1 MTPPRRRRWG
11 ADIVE
16 RLSSKRAAPYLFIAP
31 VIIFGVSLFVGPL
44 LFAAYVSFTDW
55 DGVASP
61 NWVGLQNYAYLLGRD
76 RFFFTSLWNT
86 LYFAAGS
93 VIVGVPAALIVA
105 ALISRSRYQ
114 SFWRTIYWL
123 PMITNIVA
131 VAYIWWYILNDTS
144 GLLNRTLDLL
154 GLPGPNWLTSTSIS
168 MLSVILVFSW
178 ISIGQNVLVFLSGLN
193 EIDESY
199 YEAAKLDGANPVQLF
214 WRITIPLLRP
224 TILFVLITSLIS
236 SLSSFVLM
244 LILTEGG
251 PARSTTVT
259 GLYLYDMAFTDLR
272 LGRASAAAYILF
284 AIILAISLVQLRL
297 LRRGGVEAH

>member
-1 MTPPRRRRWG
+1 MLEW
-11 ADIVE
+11 
-16 RLSSKRAAPYLFIAP
+16 LSSKRVAPYLFMAP
-31 VIIFGVSLFVGPL
+31 VAVFGVLLFVGPL

-61 NWVGLQNYAYLLGRD
+61 KWIGLENYAYLLGRD
-76 RFFFTSLWNT
+76 RFFFTSIWNT

-93 VIVGVPAALIVA
+93 VIVGVPAALVVA
-105 ALISRSRYQ
+105 ALISRSRFQ
-114 SFWRTIYWL
+114 SFWRTVYWL

-144 GLLNRTLDLL
+144 GLLNRALDLL
-154 GLPGPNWLTSTSIS
+154 GLPGPDWLSSTSMS
-168 MLSVILVFSW
+168 MFSVILVFSW
-178 ISIGQNVLVFLSGLN
+178 ISVGQNVLVFLSGLN
-193 EIDESY
+193 EIDESF
-199 YEAAKLDGANPVQLF
+199 YEAARLDGASPLQLF
-214 WRITIPLLRP
+214 RHVTIPLLRP
-224 TILFVLITSLIS
+224 TILFVLITSLIN

-284 AIILAISLVQLRL
+284 AIIFAISLVQLRL

>member
-1 MTPPRRRRWG
+1 MLEW
-11 ADIVE
+11 
-16 RLSSKRAAPYLFIAP
+16 LSSKRVAPYLFMAP
-31 VIIFGVSLFVGPL
+31 VLVLGLAMFVGPL

-61 NWVGLQNYAYLLGRD
+61 KWVGLQNYAYLLGRD
-76 RFFFTSLWNT
+76 RFFPTSIWNT
-86 LYFAAGS
+86 FYFAAGS
-93 VIVGVPAALIVA
+93 VIVGVPSALLAAA
-105 ALISRSRYQ
+105 MISRSRYQ
-114 SFWRTIYWL
+114 SFWRTVYWL

-131 VAYIWWYILNDTS
+131 VAYIWRYILNDTS
-144 GLLNRTLDLL
+144 GLLNRTLDVF
-154 GLPGPNWLTSTSIS
+154 GLPGPDWLTTPSTS
-168 MLSVILVFSW
+168 MFSVIMVASW
-178 ISIGQNVLVFLSGLN
+178 MSIGQNVLLFLAGLSD
-193 EIDESY
+193 IDESY
-199 YEAAKLDGANPVQLF
+199 YEAAQLDGANPLQLF
-214 WRITIPLLRP
+214 WHVTIPLLRP
-224 TILFVLITSLIS
+224 TILFVLITSVIT

-284 AIILAISLVQLRL
+284 AIIFAVSLVQLRL

>member
-1 MTPPRRRRWG
+1 MLEW
-11 ADIVE
+11 
-16 RLSSKRAAPYLFIAP
+16 LSSKRVAPYLFIGP
-31 VIIFGVSLFVGPL
+31 VLVFAVLLFIGPL
-44 LFAAYVSFTDW
+44 LFAAYISFTDW
-55 DGVASP
+55 DGMSSP
-61 NWVGLQNYAYLLGRD
+61 KWVGLHNYVFLIGRD
-76 RFFFTSLWNT
+76 RFFFTSIWNT
-86 LYFAAGS
+86 LYFAAGF
-93 VIVGVPAALIVA
+93 VIVSVPSSLIAAAMINN
-105 ALISRSRYQ
+105 SRYQ
-114 SFWRTIYWL
+114 PFWRTVYWL

-154 GLPGPNWLTSTSIS
+154 GLPGPNWLTNPSTS
-168 MLSVILVFSW
+168 MFSVILVASW
-178 ISIGQNVLVFLSGLN
+178 MSIGQNVLVFLSGLT
-193 EIDESY
+193 EIDDSY
-199 YEAAKLDGANPVQLF
+199 YEAAKLDGANPLQLF
-214 WRITIPLLRP
+214 WYVTIPLLRP

-236 SLSSFVLM
+236 ALSSFVLM

-284 AIILAISLVQLRL
+284 GIILAISLVQLRL

>member
-1 MTPPRRRRWG
+1 MLGW
-11 ADIVE
+11 
-16 RLSSKRAAPYLFIAP
+16 LSSKRAAPYLFMAP
-31 VIIFGVSLFVGPL
+31 VIVFGVLLFVGPL
-44 LFAAYVSFTDW
+44 LFAAYVSLTDW

-76 RFFFTSLWNT
+76 QFFFTSLWYT

-144 GLLNRTLDLL
+144 GLLNRALDLF
-154 GLPGPNWLTSTSIS
+154 GLPGPNWLTSTSMS
-168 MLSVILVFSW
+168 MFSVILVFSW

-193 EIDESY
+193 EIDETY
-199 YEAAKLDGANPVQLF
+199 YEAAKLDGANPLQLF
-214 WRITIPLLRP
+214 WQITIPLLRP

-284 AIILAISLVQLRL
+284 AIIFAISLVQLRL

>member
-1 MTPPRRRRWG
+1 MLEW
-11 ADIVE
+11 
-16 RLSSKRAAPYLFIAP
+16 LSSKRVAPYLFIGP
-31 VIIFGVSLFVGPL
+31 VLVFAVLLFIGPL
-44 LFAAYVSFTDW
+44 LFAAYISFTDW
-55 DGVASP
+55 DGMSSP
-61 NWVGLQNYAYLLGRD
+61 KWVGLHNYVFLIGRD
-76 RFFFTSLWNT
+76 RFFFTSIWNT
-86 LYFAAGS
+86 LYFAAGF
-93 VIVGVPAALIVA
+93 VIVSVPSSLIAAAMINN
-105 ALISRSRYQ
+105 SRYQ
-114 SFWRTIYWL
+114 PFWRTVYWL

-154 GLPGPNWLTSTSIS
+154 GLPGPNWLTNPSTS
-168 MLSVILVFSW
+168 MFSVILVASW
-178 ISIGQNVLVFLSGLN
+178 MSIGQNVLVFLSGLT
-193 EIDESY
+193 EIDDSY
-199 YEAAKLDGANPVQLF
+199 YEAAKLDGANPLQLF
-214 WRITIPLLRP
+214 WYVTIPLLRP

-236 SLSSFVLM
+236 ALSSFVLM

-284 AIILAISLVQLRL
+284 GIIFAISLVQLRL

>member
-1 MTPPRRRRWG
+1 MLEW
-11 ADIVE
+11 
-16 RLSSKRAAPYLFIAP
+16 LSSKRVAPYLFMVP
-31 VIIFGVSLFVGPL
+31 VFVLGPL
-44 LFAAYVSFTDW
+44 LFVIPLGFAAYISLTNWDAVS
-55 DGVASP
+55 SP
-61 NWVGLQNYAYLLGRD
+61 TWVGIHNYTYLLGRD
-76 RFFFTSLWNT
+76 RFFLTSIWNT
-86 LYFAAGS
+86 FYFAAGT
-93 VIVGVPAALIVA
+93 VIVGVPLSLILAAMIG
-105 ALISRSRYQ
+105 RSRYQ
-114 SFWRTIYWL
+114 SFWRTVYWL

-144 GLLNRTLDLL
+144 GLLNRTLDLF

-168 MLSVILVFSW
+168 MFSVIMVASW
-178 ISIGQNVLVFLSGLN
+178 MSVGQNVLLFLSGLN
-193 EIDESY
+193 EIDETY
-199 YEAAKLDGANPVQLF
+199 YEAAKLDGANPLQLF
-214 WRITIPLLRP
+214 WHVTIPLLRP

-284 AIILAISLVQLRL
+284 AIILAVSLVQLRL

>member
-1 MTPPRRRRWG
+1 MLEW
-11 ADIVE
+11 
-16 RLSSKRAAPYLFIAP
+16 LSSKRVAPYLFIGP
-31 VIIFGVSLFVGPL
+31 VLVFAVLLFIGPL
-44 LFAAYVSFTDW
+44 LFAAYISFTDW
-55 DGVASP
+55 DGMSSP
-61 NWVGLQNYAYLLGRD
+61 KWVGLHNYAFLIGRD
-76 RFFFTSLWNT
+76 RFFFTSIWNT
-86 LYFAAGS
+86 LYFAAGF
-93 VIVGVPAALIVA
+93 VIVSVPSSLIAAAMINN
-105 ALISRSRYQ
+105 SRYQ
-114 SFWRTIYWL
+114 PFWRTVYWL

-154 GLPGPNWLTSTSIS
+154 GLPGPNWLTNPSTS
-168 MLSVILVFSW
+168 MFSVILVASW
-178 ISIGQNVLVFLSGLN
+178 MSIGQNVLVFLSGLT
-193 EIDESY
+193 EIDDSY
-199 YEAAKLDGANPVQLF
+199 YEAAKLDGANPLQLF
-214 WRITIPLLRP
+214 WYVTIPLLRP

-236 SLSSFVLM
+236 ALSSFVLM

-284 AIILAISLVQLRL
+284 GIILAISLVQLRL

>member
-1 MTPPRRRRWG
+1 MLDW
-11 ADIVE
+11 
-16 RLSSKRAAPYLFIAP
+16 LSSKRVAPYLFMAP
-31 VIIFGVSLFVGPL
+31 VLIFGVSMFLGPL

-55 DGVASP
+55 DGVATP
-61 NWVGLQNYAYLLGRD
+61 KWVGLGNYAYLLGRD
-76 RFFFTSLWNT
+76 RFFLTSLWHT

-93 VIVGVPAALIVA
+93 VIVGVPGALIVA
-105 ALISRSRYQ
+105 AMISRSRYQ
-114 SFWRTIYWL
+114 SFWRTVYWL

-168 MLSVILVFSW
+168 MFSVILVFSW
-178 ISIGQNVLVFLSGLN
+178 ISVGQNVLVFLSGLN

-199 YEAAKLDGANPVQLF
+199 YEAAKLDGANPLQLF
-214 WRITIPLLRP
+214 WSITIPLLRP
-224 TILFVLITSLIS
+224 TILFVLITSLIN

-244 LILTEGG
+244 MILTEGG

-284 AIILAISLVQLRL
+284 AIILVISLVQLRL

>member
-1 MTPPRRRRWG
+1 MLEW
-11 ADIVE
+11 
-16 RLSSKRAAPYLFIAP
+16 LSSKRVAPYLFIGP
-31 VIIFGVSLFVGPL
+31 VLVFAVLLFIGPL
-44 LFAAYVSFTDW
+44 LFAAYISFTDW
-55 DGVASP
+55 DGMSSP
-61 NWVGLQNYAYLLGRD
+61 KWVGLHNYVFLIGRD
-76 RFFFTSLWNT
+76 RFFFTSIWNT
-86 LYFAAGS
+86 LYFAAGF
-93 VIVGVPAALIVA
+93 VIVSVPSSLIAAAMINN
-105 ALISRSRYQ
+105 SRYQ
-114 SFWRTIYWL
+114 PFWRTVYWL

-154 GLPGPNWLTSTSIS
+154 GLPGANWLTNPSTS
-168 MLSVILVFSW
+168 MFSVILVASW
-178 ISIGQNVLVFLSGLN
+178 MSIGQNVLVFLSGLT
-193 EIDESY
+193 EIDDSY
-199 YEAAKLDGANPVQLF
+199 YEAAKLDGANPLQLF
-214 WRITIPLLRP
+214 WYVTIPLLRP

-236 SLSSFVLM
+236 ALSSFVLM

-284 AIILAISLVQLRL
+284 GIILAISLVQLRL

>member
-1 MTPPRRRRWG
+1 MPVIGKRLNMLDW
-11 ADIVE
+11 
-16 RLSSKRAAPYLFIAP
+16 LSSKRVAPYVFIAP
-31 VIIFGVSLFVGPL
+31 VIVFAVLLFIGPL
-44 LFAAYVSFTDW
+44 LFAAYISFTNW
-55 DGVASP
+55 DGVSTP
-61 NWVGLQNYAYLLGRD
+61 KWVGMENYAYLTGRD
-76 RFFFTSLWNT
+76 RFFLTSIWNT
-86 LYFAAGS
+86 FYFAAGS
-93 VIVGVPAALIVA
+93 VVVGVPAALIAA
-105 ALISRSRYQ
+105 ALIDRSKYQ
-114 SFWRTIYWL
+114 SFWRTVYWL

-144 GLLNRTLDLL
+144 GLLNRTLDLF

-168 MLSVILVFSW
+168 MFSVILVASW
-178 ISIGQNVLVFLSGLN
+178 MSVGQNVLLFLSGLN
-193 EIDESY
+193 EIDETY
-199 YEAAKLDGANPVQLF
+199 YEAARLDGASSLQLF
-214 WRITIPLLRP
+214 WHVTIPLLRP

-244 LILTEGG
+244 LVLTEGG

-284 AIILAISLVQLRL
+284 AIILAVSLMQLRL